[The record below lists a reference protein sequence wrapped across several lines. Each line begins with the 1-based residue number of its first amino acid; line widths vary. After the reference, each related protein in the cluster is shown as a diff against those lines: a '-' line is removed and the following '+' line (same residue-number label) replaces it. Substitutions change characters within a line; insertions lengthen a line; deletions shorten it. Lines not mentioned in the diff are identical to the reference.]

1 MTEDKIFDEFNQWIK
16 DLTDDL
22 IRDTDDPYSD
32 SVDTALTKVIS
43 ARRSYKWKKANDQ
56 RIADFKKQNPNED
69 PGNAKVEISS
79 EY

>member
-1 MTEDKIFDEFNQWIK
+1 MTEDKIFDEFNQLIK

-43 ARRSYKWKKANDQ
+43 ARRSYK
-56 RIADFKKQNPNED
+56 
-69 PGNAKVEISS
+69 
-79 EY
+79 

>member
-1 MTEDKIFDEFNQWIK
+1 MTEDKIFDEFNQLIK

-22 IRDTDDPYSD
+22 IRD